1 MMVIKTGI
9 GDQTTKPHERPDG
22 YIYPTQNV
30 NKKGT
35 KKHVGL
41 LTFDRYT
48 RYDTQHFDHGVIE
61 GPADLYA
68 TQVAF
73 ALELDPTLGH
83 FCKV

>member
-1 MMVIKTGI
+1 MSGLTGI
-9 GDQTTKPHERPDG
+9 STQRKTSTKR
-22 YIYPTQNV
+22 
-30 NKKGT
+30 NKKT
-35 KKHVGL
+35 RQI
-41 LTFDRYT
+41 LTFDRYP

-83 FCKV
+83 LCKV